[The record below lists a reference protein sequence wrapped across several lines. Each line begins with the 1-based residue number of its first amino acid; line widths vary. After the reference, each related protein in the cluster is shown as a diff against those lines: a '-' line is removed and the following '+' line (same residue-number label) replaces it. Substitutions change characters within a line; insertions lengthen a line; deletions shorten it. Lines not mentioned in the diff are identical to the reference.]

1 MYLIGNYKFKL
12 NNMKYSVRR
21 FSTYI
26 TGESIQSEETT
37 VNGDTLG
44 SIKISRGEKRTG
56 HKPTGKTIKIKYHA

>member
-1 MYLIGNYKFKL
+1 
-12 NNMKYSVRR
+12 MKYSVRR